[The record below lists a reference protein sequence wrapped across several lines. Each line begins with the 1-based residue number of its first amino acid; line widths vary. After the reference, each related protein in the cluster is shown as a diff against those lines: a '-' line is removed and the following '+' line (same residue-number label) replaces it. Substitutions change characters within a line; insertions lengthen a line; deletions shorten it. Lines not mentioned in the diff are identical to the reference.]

1 MAVTWKYIVAEPLR
15 TQLLTEYGVPER
27 VIGLGGAEPLDEV
40 FRDHCQPPH
49 RSTDEQTAEDD
60 FVVGIC
66 ETNEDEALA
75 CRQRGGLVEY
85 VAFDVDRPASIMV
98 IADSTQ
104 GFLGRLFFELV
115 ELEVDK
121 QGPDPRQTLA
131 SAAEAV
137 GFEHLDA
144 TYEYV
149 LAERGRGLLGW
160 QRRLL
165 DFCNS
170 LE

>member
-1 MAVTWKYIVAEPLR
+1 MALTWEYSVAEPLR
-15 TQLLTEYGVPER
+15 TQLLTEYGLPER
-27 VIGLGGAEPLDEV
+27 VIGLGGAEPLDDV
-40 FRDHCQPPH
+40 FRDHLQPPH
-49 RSTDEQTAEDD
+49 RSTDEQKAEDD

-66 ETNEDEALA
+66 ETNDDEVFA
-75 CRQRGGLVEY
+75 CRKRAGLVEF
-85 VAFDVDRPASIMV
+85 VSFDADRPASIMV
-98 IADSTQ
+98 IAASPQ

-121 QGPDPRQTLA
+121 QGPDPLQTLG

-137 GFEHLDA
+137 GFEHLEA
-144 TYEYV
+144 THQYV
-149 LAERGRGLLGW
+149 VAERSRGLLGW
-160 QRRLL
+160 QKRLL